1 MKITEKEIGQKL
13 DSLKFDEDLHTA
25 LIVAESRD
33 NNSVIITIAGDCSPI
48 VKALMSADM
57 ILDSLGES
65 KDEKEFYAMLELY
78 ADIIALQS
86 SEKAEKLGNLI
97 LEAVEKSRKEKIRL
111 F

>member
-33 NNSVIITIAGDCSPI
+33 NNSVIVTIAGDCSPI

-65 KDEKEFYAMLELY
+65 KDNKEFDTILELY
-78 ADIIALQS
+78 TDIIALQLPK
-86 SEKAEKLGNLI
+86 KAEKLGNLI
-97 LEAVEKSRKEKIRL
+97 LEAVEKSRKGRVKL
-111 F
+111 S